1 MTSRDHLQPYR
12 SELHSDQTMETD
24 SAVMIKHITRFIWSA
39 VKEKL
44 NRKATAQLVQYLNYY
59 VKFYV
64 IGVM

>member
-44 NRKATAQLVQYLNYY
+44 NKKATVQLV
-59 VKFYV
+59 
-64 IGVM
+64 